1 MMKWFNI
8 LKARLR
14 ALFRRETVLQDIEEE
29 LRVHVEMET
38 ETNIERG
45 MSPDEA
51 RAAALKSFG
60 SLSRNTERGYDIRG
74 GGWLET
80 LWQDMRYGLRMML
93 KNPGFTTIAILTL
106 ALGIGA
112 NTAIFS
118 VVNALVFNPL
128 PYPNPAQLVWVTQ
141 DFHGN
146 EIIGAE
152 GYLTWQAQSKTFD
165 HMAAFTAGTI
175 RLGEQDDSEVINQ
188 VRASASLFPALGVA
202 PRLGRSFTPE
212 ETLPGG
218 PPVIILS
225 HDFWQRRFGGD
236 PSVVGRSV
244 PFGRES
250 RLILGVMP
258 PGFRFL
264 PESRVGGNI
273 DVWAPLPIDP
283 QRELKG
289 EGTSILDNVIGRMKP
304 GVTPEQARSELDMI
318 IRNYHQTHPRNV
330 PTGIQVRVTPLAE
343 RLVGHLRRGLLTLFG
358 SVGFVLLIACA
369 NVANLLL
376 ARANVRQKEMA
387 IRAAIGAGRG
397 RLIRQM
403 LTESLLLSVL
413 GGVAGLS
420 LALLGVN
427 ALTPLIPEYLAH
439 LKESGIDGA
448 ALGFT
453 FLASLL
459 TGVIAGAIP
468 ALQASRIDLN
478 ESLKESA
485 RGAAFSK
492 RQGARRV
499 SPALV
504 VGELA
509 LTLALLTGAGLLIK
523 SYLRAQAVD
532 PGFNPENLLTMST
545 PLSPA
550 RIPIAQRKNI
560 SEELLTRINN
570 LPGVK
575 IAAMGP
581 IPLTGSGTDGDG
593 PSQSVIIAIYVSN
606 NYFRAMGMQL
616 RKGRVFTELDNEN
629 SPPVVVIN
637 EAVARSSYRGED
649 PIGKLV
655 GYQLPD
661 REVEAAIVGVVSDV
675 KSYGLDAGAE
685 LFEYRSLHQNAN
697 ISVGVLLVRTAGDPL
712 NLATAVREQVRAV
725 NPNIPVVDVMSMEQI
740 LARSLA
746 PRRFQMQLFGLFAA
760 VALIIATV
768 GIYGVISYAVSQRT
782 HEIGIRMALGAQA
795 GDVLRMVVRL
805 RMVLTLIGVALGLA
819 AALALARVMKN
830 LLFEVSPADPATF
843 ALIALL
849 LIAVAL
855 IASYIPARRATKVDP
870 LQALRHE

>member
-8 LKARLR
+8 LMARLR
-14 ALFRRETVLQDIEEE
+14 ALFRRERVLRDIEEE
-29 LRVHVEMET
+29 WRVHVEMET
-38 ETNIERG
+38 ETNIKRG

-51 RAAALKSFG
+51 RAKALKSFG
-60 SLSRNTERGYDIRG
+60 NLSRKTELGYDIRG

-80 LWQDMRYGLRMML
+80 LWQDLRYGLRMIL
-93 KNPGFTTIAILTL
+93 KNPGFTTIAVLTL

-202 PRLGRSFTPE
+202 PRLGRSFTQE

-244 PFGRES
+244 QFGRGS

-258 PGFRFL
+258 PGYRFL

-330 PTGIQVRVTPLAE
+330 HPGIKVRVTPLAE

-376 ARANVRQKEMA
+376 ARANARQKEMA
-387 IRAAIGAGRG
+387 IRAAVGAGRG
-397 RLIRQM
+397 RLVRQM
-403 LTESLLLSVL
+403 LIESLLLSVI
-413 GGVAGLS
+413 GGVAGLL
-420 LALLGVN
+420 LAWLGVKTLV
-427 ALTPLIPEYLAH
+427 ALAPDNLAQ
-439 LKESGIDGA
+439 LRVSRIDGS
-448 ALGFT
+448 ALSFT
-453 FLASLL
+453 FLATLL
-459 TGVIAGAIP
+459 TGGAAGLIP
-468 ALQASRIDLN
+468 AAQASQIDLN
-478 ESLKESA
+478 ESLKDGLRSA
-485 RGAAFSK
+485 IFLK
-492 RQGARRV
+492 RKSARRV

-504 VGELA
+504 IGELA
-509 LTLALLTGAGLLIK
+509 LTLVLLIGAGLLIK
-523 SYLRAQAVD
+523 SFILLRSSET
-532 PGFNPENLLTMST
+532 GYNPKNLLTLGI

-550 RIPIAQRKNI
+550 KYPPGSAQLNHFR
-560 SEELLTRINN
+560 EELLARINA
-570 LPGVK
+570 LPGVQGAVTGALPMFDTG
-575 IAAMGP
+575 IRNSSR
-581 IPLTGSGTDGDG
+581 LTVVGR
-593 PSQSVIIAIYVSN
+593 PPEPESQKAPVESYDVSPD
-606 NYFRAMGMQL
+606 YFRVMGMQL
-616 RKGRVFTELDNEN
+616 RAGRGFTERDDEN
-629 SPPVVVIN
+629 APPVIVVN
-637 EAVARSSYRGED
+637 ETLARRYFAGED
-649 PIGKLV
+649 PIGKRTLDK
-655 GYQLPD
+655 GIKHT
-661 REVEAAIVGVVSDV
+661 VEWTIVGVVADV
-675 KSYGLDAGAE
+675 KRYGLEAE
-685 LFEYRSLHQNAN
+685 SQPEVYSPYPQFPYLEPFM
-697 ISVGVLLVRTAGDPL
+697 LLAVRTAGDPL
-712 NLATAVREQVRAV
+712 KLAPAVRQQVREIEV
-725 NPNIPVVDVMSMEQI
+725 NKPIVDVMRLEWS
-740 LARSLA
+740 
-746 PRRFQMQLFGLFAA
+746 
-760 VALIIATV
+760 
-768 GIYGVISYAVSQRT
+768 VS
-782 HEIGIRMALGAQA
+782 
-795 GDVLRMVVRL
+795 
-805 RMVLTLIGVALGLA
+805 
-819 AALALARVMKN
+819 
-830 LLFEVSPADPATF
+830 
-843 ALIALL
+843 
-849 LIAVAL
+849 
-855 IASYIPARRATKVDP
+855 
-870 LQALRHE
+870 